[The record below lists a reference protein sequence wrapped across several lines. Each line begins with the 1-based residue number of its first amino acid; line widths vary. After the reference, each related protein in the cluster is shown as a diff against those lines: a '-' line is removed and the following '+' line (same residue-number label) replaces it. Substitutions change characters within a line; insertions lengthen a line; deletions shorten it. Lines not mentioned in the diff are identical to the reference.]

1 MLARLILLF
10 TVIPI
15 VELIVLI
22 EIGSRLGTV
31 VTLLLLLGTA
41 LLGAALARHE
51 GLKTLRRVQS
61 KLADGIMPDEELLDG
76 VLILVAGVMLLT
88 PGLLTDVWGVFLLV
102 PASRRVVKRWVR
114 HFFRQR
120 LQMQRGS
127 W

>member
-1 MLARLILLF
+1 
-10 TVIPI
+10 
-15 VELIVLI
+15 VELILLI

-51 GLKTLRRVQS
+51 GLKTLRRVQT

-88 PGLLTDVWGVFLLV
+88 PGFLTDVLGVFLLI
-102 PASRRVVKRWVR
+102 PGSRLVVKRWVR
-114 HFFRQR
+114 RFFRQR
-120 LQMQRGS
+120 LQMQHRS

>member
-1 MLARLILLF
+1 MLAKLLVLF

-15 VELIVLI
+15 VEIALLI
-22 EIGSRLGTV
+22 EIGSRLGTG

-51 GLKTLRRVQS
+51 GLKTLWRVQT
-61 KLADGIMPDEELLDG
+61 KLANGMMPDEELLDG
-76 VLILVAGVMLLT
+76 LLILVAGVMLLA
-88 PGLLTDVWGVFLLV
+88 PGLLTDVLGVVLLI
-102 PASRRVVKRWVR
+102 PGSRQVIKRWLR

-120 LQMQRGS
+120 LQTQSRS

>member
-41 LLGAALARHE
+41 VLGAALARHE
-51 GLKTLRRVQS
+51 GLKTLQRVQS

-76 VLILVAGVMLLT
+76 ALILVAGVMLLT
-88 PGLLTDVWGVFLLV
+88 PGLLTDVWGVFLLI
-102 PASRRVVKRWVR
+102 PGSRRVVKRWVR
-114 HFFRQR
+114 RFLRQR
-120 LQMQRGS
+120 LQMQRRS

>member
-31 VTLLLLLGTA
+31 VPLLLLLGTA

-51 GLKTLRRVQS
+51 GLKTLRRVQT

-88 PGLLTDVWGVFLLV
+88 PGLLTDVLGVFLLI
-102 PASRRVVKRWVR
+102 PGSRRVVKRWVR
-114 HFFRQR
+114 RFLRQR
-120 LQMQRGS
+120 LQMQHRS

>member
-114 HFFRQR
+114 RFLRQR
-120 LQMQRGS
+120 LQMQRRS

>member
-51 GLKTLRRVQS
+51 GLKTLRRVQT

-76 VLILVAGVMLLT
+76 VLILIAGVMLLT
-88 PGLLTDVWGVFLLV
+88 PGVLTDVLGVFLLI
-102 PASRRVVKRWVR
+102 PGSRRVIKRWLR

-120 LQMQRGS
+120 LQTPYRS

>member
-1 MLARLILLF
+1 MLVRLILLF

-61 KLADGIMPDEELLDG
+61 KLADGLMPDEELLDG
-76 VLILVAGVMLLT
+76 ALILVAGVMLLT
-88 PGLLTDVWGVFLLV
+88 PGLLTDALGVFLLI

-114 HFFRQR
+114 RFLRQR
-120 LQMQRGS
+120 LQMQRRS

>member
-10 TVIPI
+10 TVLPI

-22 EIGSRLGTV
+22 KIGSRLGTV

-41 LLGAALARHE
+41 LLGATLARHE
-51 GLKTLRRVQS
+51 GLKTLRRVQT

-76 VLILVAGVMLLT
+76 VLILVAGVLLLT
-88 PGLLTDVWGVFLLV
+88 PGVLTDVLGVFLLI
-102 PASRRVVKRWVR
+102 PGSRRVVKHWVR
-114 HFFRQR
+114 RFFRQR
-120 LQMQRGS
+120 LQMQHRS

>member
-76 VLILVAGVMLLT
+76 ALILVAGVMLLT
-88 PGLLTDVWGVFLLV
+88 PGLLTDVWGVFLLI
-102 PASRRVVKRWVR
+102 PGSRRVVKRWVR
-114 HFFRQR
+114 RFLRQR
-120 LQMQRGS
+120 LQMQRRS

>member
-88 PGLLTDVWGVFLLV
+88 PGLLTDVWGVFLLI
-102 PASRRVVKRWVR
+102 PASRRIVKRWVR
-114 HFFRQR
+114 RFFRQR
-120 LQMQRGS
+120 LQMQHRS

>member
-41 LLGAALARHE
+41 LLGATLARHE

-88 PGLLTDVWGVFLLV
+88 PGLLTDVWGVFLLI
-102 PASRRVVKRWVR
+102 PASRRIVKRWVR
-114 HFFRQR
+114 RFFRQR
-120 LQMQRGS
+120 LQMQHRS